1 MKAHLSIGN
10 FNNQEEYNAYV
21 AIPENERAKDDFILD
36 LNKLVIGYENIVL
49 FGVDSGVQVIPR
61 KPFLT
66 AMSVAVNGIALAT
79 HGSGFKPCTLI
90 SDDNAEN
97 GFTFSYNR
105 GVTYDEFLNDIGSYV
120 GHVVEFLVKRK
131 QDGYV
136 CRTQRFVWD
145 DKEFGPLQPDSLIE
159 VLNVE
164 KVK

>member
-21 AIPENERAKDDFILD
+21 DTLNEQDKEDFILD
-36 LNKLVIGYENIVL
+36 LNKLVIGYENIIL
-49 FGVDSGVQVIPR
+49 FGVDSGTQVIPR
-61 KPFLT
+61 KPLLT
-66 AMSVAVNGIALAT
+66 TMSIAVNDIVITT
-79 HGSGFKPCTLI
+79 HGESFKPCTI
-90 SDDNAEN
+90 VSDVNAKN
-97 GFTFSYNR
+97 GFRFSYNR
-105 GVTYDEFLNDIGSYV
+105 GVTYDEFLKDIGSYV